1 MLINQK
7 GEKILNLEKKIDEK
21 TGESKL
27 INKETGEDIKG
38 INKTIDLKT
47 GKEII
52 RVSKTN
58 IILPKIKTITLIKD
72 PRTKKDILV
81 NEETGEELKNLEI
94 KENKENGKKM
104 IIDKNTLEIKSCLNK
119 SK

>member
-7 GEKILNLEKKIDEK
+7 GEKIVNLEKKIDEK

-52 RVSKTN
+52 RVSKNN

-81 NEETGEELKNLEI
+81 NEETGEELKNL
-94 KENKENGKKM
+94 KENKENGKKKFR
-104 IIDKNTLEIKSCLNK
+104 IIYIK
-119 SK
+119 